1 VNTDFDMEITEK
13 QFEILEVI
21 HLLGPCSA
29 EEVLRELNG
38 SDLLEIMRSLYDLTN
53 KGLLLRPE
61 VDEQVLYEV
70 NGDYDTVRVQLF
82 GERLA
87 SLEV

>member
-1 VNTDFDMEITEK
+1 MEITEK

-21 HLLGPCSA
+21 HLIGPCSA
-29 EEVLRELNG
+29 EEVLRELNVP
-38 SDLLEIMRSLYDLTN
+38 DLLEIMRSLYDLTN
-53 KGLLLRPE
+53 RGLLLRPE

-70 NGDYDTVRVQLF
+70 SGDYDTMRIRLF

-87 SLEV
+87 ALEV